1 MPRQGDADAPT
12 HTVASSGNRM
22 LAIARLRLRNLAKT
36 FIDAILCRFGQAV
49 HTVPPVAAEASAPPF
64 DVGLNIYLGVRSR
77 LDLSRSI
84 ALHRRNQSSSSQ

>member
-49 HTVPPVAAEASAPPF
+49 HTVPLLVAEASVPIFHAGP
-64 DVGLNIYLGVRSR
+64 NMYLGVRSR
-77 LDLSRSI
+77 VDLSRSS
-84 ALHRRNQSSSSQ
+84 ALHRRT

>member
-49 HTVPPVAAEASAPPF
+49 HTAARRRSERP
-64 DVGLNIYLGVRSR
+64 GLNMYLGVRSR

-84 ALHRRNQSSSSQ
+84 ALHRRNQSGSSQ